1 MTRICL
7 KFLLFS
13 CVVLSAAFLL
23 AAQDGWR
30 VVPTEFRDNHQPR
43 PDLRAIG
50 IPATAIY
57 KGEKRKA
64 FIILSGTLKEAAARL
79 PRNVHAVPPVIEV
92 HIDGFD
98 QLLPEGRAELFDGP
112 PDIGESTEIRVF
124 KMSIIRGGQVFRASN
139 WVNRYIGE
147 YPDSIV
153 GPDGN
158 VLGIGVSTRGQE
170 RTAWLQFLREMSNG
184 FDRGQILI
192 GGKALS
198 PNIEIDFSSKRVDP
212 LLKDLLRDC
221 FQ

>member
-1 MTRICL
+1 MTRIRL
-7 KFLLFS
+7 ISLLFS
-13 CVVLSAAFLL
+13 CIVLSAASLL
-23 AAQDGWR
+23 AAQDSWR

-43 PDLRAIG
+43 PDFRAIG

-64 FIILSGTLKEAAARL
+64 FIILLGTSKEAAAHF
-79 PRNVHAVPPVIEV
+79 PRNVHAVPPVFEV

-98 QLLPEGRAELFDGP
+98 RLLPEGRAELFDGP
-112 PDIGESTEIRVF
+112 PETGESTEIRVF
-124 KMSIIRGGQVFRASN
+124 KMSITRGGQVFRSSN

-170 RTAWLQFLREMSNG
+170 RTAWLQFLREMSKG
-184 FDRGQILI
+184 YDRGHISI
-192 GGKALS
+192 GGKVLS
-198 PNIEIDFSSKRVDP
+198 PNIEIDFSGNGVDP
-212 LLKDLLRDC
+212 LLKDLLSDS